1 MKTLNSKRFWL
12 NVLTTLT
19 MLGAVLVDANLKPET
34 MKWVTMT
41 VAGLNIILQVFFNQ
55 EKKGKI

>member
-1 MKTLNSKRFWL
+1 MKTVNSKRFWL

-19 MLGAVLVDANLKPET
+19 MLGALAIDANLQPQT
-34 MKWVTMT
+34 MKWVTLT

-55 EKKGKI
+55 EKKAKI